1 MDDLRAMAAQ
11 SEPWPALC
19 AYAQAQGLNVIGVDE
34 AGRGPLFGP
43 VVAGAAMLN
52 ADPGIEGLA
61 CSKTLSPKRRDGLY
75 TLIQQH
81 AVAHAVAQA
90 SVEEIDRLNI
100 LKASLLAM
108 HRAVDAVVQQ
118 AGLAP
123 ERCLVVVDG
132 NKLPNWAYRSVA
144 VVKGDSKV
152 PAVSAGSILAKVWR
166 DQWCQ
171 AQAKVYPQYELHLH
185 MGYPTARHMDL
196 LRQHGAS
203 ELHRRSFAPVR
214 EVLGSTQQGLFE

>member
-1 MDDLRAMAAQ
+1 
-11 SEPWPALC
+11 
-19 AYAQAQGLNVIGVDE
+19 
-34 AGRGPLFGP
+34 
-43 VVAGAAMLN
+43 
-52 ADPGIEGLA
+52 
-61 CSKTLSPKRRDGLY
+61 
-75 TLIQQH
+75 
-81 AVAHAVAQA
+81 
-90 SVEEIDRLNI
+90 
-100 LKASLLAM
+100 
-108 HRAVDAVVQQ
+108 
-118 AGLAP
+118 
-123 ERCLVVVDG
+123 VVVDG

-214 EVLGSTQQGLFE
+214 EVLGSAQQGLFE